1 MRHDEGIASA
11 FDTERLGAWGTVELL
26 DRASGGARN
35 EVWFALVNGERC
47 VVRLSTRSPAS
58 LAWEL
63 DLVDAVRSI
72 GLGAPAVVPATSG
85 ARTRG
90 GVVVYSAIDGK
101 PPRSPGDWRAVTRYL
116 STLHVAFPSPQQRP
130 DFLSACDLLAAERG
144 GDVDLSAMPA
154 EAVKRCRSAWA
165 RVCDQPRSIV
175 HGDPGEGNIVITD
188 DGVVLLDWDE
198 ARVDVPPFDLAA
210 LPPEA
215 SPLSERER
223 WVAAQAASAWEA
235 AVSWRAEPEY
245 ARRRLSEV
253 TG

>member
-1 MRHDEGIASA
+1 MRHDERIASA
-11 FDTERLGAWGTVELL
+11 IDRARLSAWGTVELL

-47 VVRLSTRSPAS
+47 VLRKSTRSPAA

-72 GLGAPAVVPATSG
+72 GLGAPAVVRTASG

-90 GVVVYSAIDGK
+90 GVVVYRAMAGE
-101 PPRSPGDWRAVTRYL
+101 PPRNAGDWRAVTRYL
-116 STLHVAFPSPQQRP
+116 STLHAAFPSPQQRP
-130 DFLSACDLLAAERG
+130 DFLSACDLLSVETG
-144 GDVDLSAMPA
+144 GDVDFSAMPA

-165 RVCDQPRSIV
+165 RVCEQPRSIV
-175 HGDPGEGNIVITD
+175 HGDPGKRNILMTE

-198 ARVDVPPFDLAA
+198 ARVDVPVFDLAA
-210 LPPEA
+210 LPPEV
-215 SPLSERER
+215 SPLSEWER
-223 WVAAQAASAWEA
+223 WVAAQAANAWEA
-235 AVSWRAEPEY
+235 AVSWRPEPEY

-253 TG
+253 TA